1 MLSIIK
7 YLNLCV
13 LQGWKAFCYV
23 AMAPYDA
30 AHATEAANY
39 VKQQSPHHLV
49 GGTSTSSTLLF
60 IYGRT

>member
-1 MLSIIK
+1 
-7 YLNLCV
+7 
-13 LQGWKAFCYV
+13 
-23 AMAPYDA
+23 MAPYDK

-49 GGTSTSSTLLF
+49 GGTGSASTLMF